1 MVGLA
6 QQNSKQDSPSIFEIA
21 LEEEKES
28 NTRLN
33 KINDA
38 IPFDKCVEADKQ
50 ADEEEKKMVQPIGNS
65 QSNKGTK

>member
-1 MVGLA
+1 MLGLA
-6 QQNSKQDSPSIFEIA
+6 QQNSKQDNLSTLEAA

-50 ADEEEKKMVQPIGNS
+50 VEEAERKEDCITN
-65 QSNKGTK
+65 